1 MNRNL
6 RVLFVNRM
14 ACIERGGGETFDLE
28 ISRHLARIG
37 AQVSFLSG
45 APLFSPP
52 PLPVDGASVLHTP
65 WLKLFPWDKIKGG
78 WRLRVLEFEW
88 FELRAARWLRRHADQ
103 FDVVQVCELPN
114 FVLWSKNLGVDLP
127 FVLRLTAPNFHD
139 PRGGVR
145 RADALVAS
153 GTSIESLRSKGLSP
167 VDVPNAVDSDLFR
180 PQPSSLREKLGIAP
194 GDFVA
199 VYVARFQAFK
209 NHAMLV
215 DAFAR
220 FAQNHPSARLLLAG
234 GGPLENA
241 VRGQVA
247 NLRLSSQVF
256 FLGETP
262 HRDLPAVYAA
272 ADVGVVSSDYESF
285 CFAALEAMATALP
298 VLTTDCAWVPRLV
311 GGGAGIVVPV
321 GDPAAFADALASLAD
336 NPSLRVEL
344 SAAGR
349 ARVLERH
356 AWSSSAAKL
365 MDLYRRLV
373 DARPRA

>member
-145 RADALVAS
+145 RADAL
-153 GTSIESLRSKGLSP
+153 
-167 VDVPNAVDSDLFR
+167 D
-180 PQPSSLREKLGIAP
+180 
-194 GDFVA
+194 
-199 VYVARFQAFK
+199 
-209 NHAMLV
+209 
-215 DAFAR
+215 
-220 FAQNHPSARLLLAG
+220 
-234 GGPLENA
+234 
-241 VRGQVA
+241 
-247 NLRLSSQVF
+247 
-256 FLGETP
+256 
-262 HRDLPAVYAA
+262 
-272 ADVGVVSSDYESF
+272 
-285 CFAALEAMATALP
+285 
-298 VLTTDCAWVPRLV
+298 
-311 GGGAGIVVPV
+311 
-321 GDPAAFADALASLAD
+321 SLAD

>member
-28 ISRHLARIG
+28 ISRHLALGG

-45 APLFSPP
+45 APLFAPP

-65 WLKLFPWDKIKGG
+65 WLKHFPWDKIKGG

-88 FELRAARWLRRHADQ
+88 FELRAANWLRRNAER

-114 FVLWSKNLGVDLP
+114 FVLWAKQRGVGLP

-153 GTSIESLRSKGLSP
+153 GTSIESLKAKGLSP

-180 PQPSSLREKLGIAP
+180 PQPSPLRNQLGIAP

-220 FAQNHPSARLLLAG
+220 FARNRPTARLLLAG

-241 VRGQVA
+241 VRNQVA

-311 GGGAGIVVPV
+311 ADGAGIVVPV
-321 GDPAAFADALASLAD
+321 RDPASFAEALASLAD
-336 NPSLRVEL
+336 NPTLRAKL
-344 SAAGR
+344 GSAGR

-365 MDLYRRLV
+365 LELYRGLV
-373 DARPRA
+373 DVHKRA